1 MTDKERA
8 ERFRREREERLKAGV
23 RIQRD
28 TSADVR
34 RLLLAAEKEIM
45 AVLAGQPSDFR
56 RWRLTEL
63 QRQVAAILG
72 AVGQPAA
79 GLLDASVAASWEAGM
94 ALIDAPLAAGGVDLA
109 GALVAIDTRNLVAMR
124 AFTVDRIKDVSA
136 QVATQINDQLGR
148 TMLGL
153 QTPWEAA
160 EQVSG
165 LVREGGM
172 RRANTIVRTQLGQA
186 YSTAA
191 QARQEQAAEVVPGM
205 QKQWRRSGKLH
216 SRYEHDAIDGQVR
229 DVDKPFDLPNG
240 VQLMHPRD
248 PAGPLAEIINCG
260 CTALPFMAH
269 WPKSVPGGQRFTAEE
284 VSGDRNKRVLAE
296 MRGEI

>member
-8 ERFRREREERLKAGV
+8 ERFRREREARLKDGV

-28 TSADVR
+28 TSAEVR
-34 RLLLAAEKEIM
+34 RLLLAAEKEII
-45 AVLAGQPSDFR
+45 AVLADAPSDYR
-56 RWRLTEL
+56 RWQLTEL
-63 QRQVAAILG
+63 QRQVTTILASVARPSSG
-72 AVGQPAA
+72 LVDA
-79 GLLDASVAASWEAGM
+79 GLAASWEAGV
-94 ALIDAPLAAGGVDLA
+94 ALIDAPLAAGGVNLV
-109 GALVAIDTRNLVAMR
+109 GSLVAIDTRNLVAMR

-136 QVATQINDQLGR
+136 KVATRINDQLGR

-160 EQVSG
+160 EKVSG

-172 RRANTIVRTQLGQA
+172 TRANTIVRTQLGQA

-248 PAGPLAEIINCG
+248 PAGPLSEIINCG

-269 WPKSVPGGQRFTAEE
+269 WPKSSPGGRRFTAEE
-284 VSGDRNKRVLAE
+284 VAGDRNKRVLAE
-296 MRGEI
+296 LRGEI